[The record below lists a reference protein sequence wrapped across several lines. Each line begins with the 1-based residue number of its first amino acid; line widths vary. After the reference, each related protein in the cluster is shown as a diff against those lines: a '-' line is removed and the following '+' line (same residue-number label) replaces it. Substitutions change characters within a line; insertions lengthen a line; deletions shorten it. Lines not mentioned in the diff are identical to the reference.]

1 MKSIE
6 TEIKFKVADG
16 AALESKL
23 AAAGFHELTAR
34 TFERNVLYD
43 TPERNLRN
51 NGQIL
56 RIRKYGPK
64 WVITHKRIPPDNS
77 PEARHKQRI
86 ETETEVQDGEA
97 MALIFESLGLQPAFT
112 YEKWRTEWA
121 DHSGHC
127 VLDETP
133 IGVFA
138 ELEGPSDWIDETAGK
153 LGVHDGEFMTLSY
166 GRLFDEWKQ
175 QTGSPV
181 NDLTFEA
188 ILGKSTAGARPE

>member
-6 TEIKFKVADG
+6 TEIKFKVANG

-23 AAAGFHELTAR
+23 AAAGFHKLTAR

-43 TPERNLRN
+43 TPDRNLRN

-56 RIRKYGPK
+56 RIRKYGAK
-64 WVITHKRIPPDNS
+64 WVITHKRIPPDDS
-77 PEARHKQRI
+77 PENRHKQRI

-121 DHSGHC
+121 DNQGHC

-138 ELEGPSDWIDETAGK
+138 ELEGPADWIDETAGK
-153 LGVHDGEFMTLSY
+153 LGVKLADFMTLSY

-181 NDLTFEA
+181 NDLTFKA
-188 ILGKSTAGARPE
+188 ILGESLPGVGQE